1 MINYLKF
8 AFATGLLLM
17 ILLVSGQNSE
27 LKILDYTTGEPVAFA
42 HLKVTQIGSSQS
54 KYFVSDVNGLTGLTV
69 TIPVEVKITFVGYQ
83 SFNDTLVPG
92 CEPVIMLRPSVTT
105 FDEMVITA
113 QYSPVSA
120 DRSLYKINVI
130 NSMQIKKKAAYNLAG
145 LLRNQLNV
153 RLSQDGALGT
163 GMSIQGLSGE
173 NVKILVDGV
182 PVIGRLNGMIDL
194 SQVNLQ
200 NIQQVEMIE
209 GPMSVIYGSNALAG
223 VINIIP
229 KENDSKRISANAS
242 AYTESVGV
250 YNFDG
255 GFGLKRGIHGFSL
268 QAGRNFFDGYN
279 GVKSGRESEWK
290 PRRQVNLD
298 ADYNLSF
305 KKFNVKTRFSLFDEL
320 LKSNGPLL
328 PLYFEKAFDNDFNTE
343 RYTATVNF
351 STKGC
356 NHFTAGN
363 SYSYYSRI
371 RTLYYNDLTVLEK
384 TKVGSD
390 TTRYGAWMSRGMYTY
405 RGKTGTLGFQAGY
418 DLNAEWA
425 DGDRVGGKT
434 QSITDLAG
442 FFSMQYHPIDYL
454 SFQPG
459 LRLAYNSR
467 FDAPLIYAMHV
478 KAGPFSGSSFR
489 TSFSSGFRAPS
500 IKELYMSFVDV
511 NHKIFGNADLTP
523 ETSQHLQFQF
533 LQKLEKTKYAAEAEI
548 NLFINNIS
556 NIITLASMEDGSY
569 TYVNVDH
576 YRTRGYSAQLR
587 ATMFPAL
594 DVRLGYGHTGTQ
606 STYSEAETQVKF
618 SWSPEITTEV
628 TYKLDKQDLSFSA
641 FYKYTGKLPRFNV
654 SNTGEITEGKV
665 DDYNNL
671 DISVYKSFIDDR
683 ITLSLGAKNLFDVT
697 SITSSTP
704 DGGGDVHS
712 GGGGNVPVAWGRTF
726 FAKINFSI
734 WRDEKKDVAQ

>member
-8 AFATGLLLM
+8 AIATGLLFLM
-17 ILLVSGQNSE
+17 LSVSGQNAE
-27 LKILDYTTGEPVAFA
+27 LKILDYTSGEPVAFA
-42 HLKVTQIGSSQS
+42 HLKVTPLGSSQS

-69 TIPVEVKITFVGYQ
+69 TAPVEVKITFVGYQ
-83 SFNDTLVPG
+83 SFNDTLLPG
-92 CEPVIMLRPSVTT
+92 CEPVIKLRPSVTT
-105 FDEMVITA
+105 FDEMVVTA

-145 LLRNQLNV
+145 LMRNQLNV
-153 RLSQDGALGT
+153 RLSQDGAVGT
-163 GMSIQGLSGE
+163 GISIQGLSGE

-182 PVIGRLNGMIDL
+182 PVIGRLNGVIDL

-200 NIQQVEMIE
+200 NVQQVEMIE

-229 KENDSKRISANAS
+229 KENDTKRISANAS

-255 GFGLKRGIHGFSL
+255 GFGLKKGIHGFSF
-268 QAGRNFFDGYN
+268 QAGRNFFDGFDGN
-279 GVKSGRESEWK
+279 NTGRQPEWK

-298 ADYNLSF
+298 ADYNLYL
-305 KKFNVKTRFSLFDEL
+305 KKFNIKTRLSLFDEL
-320 LKSNGPLL
+320 LKSNGDLL
-328 PLYFEKAFDNDFNTE
+328 PLYFEKAFDNDYNTD

-351 STKGC
+351 ATKGC
-356 NHFTAGN
+356 NHFTASN

-371 RTLYYNDLTVLEK
+371 RTLYYNDLTFLEK
-384 TKVGSD
+384 TKVSSD
-390 TTRYGAWMSRGMYTY
+390 TTRFGSWMSRGMYTY
-405 RGKTGTLGFQAGY
+405 RGATGILGFQAGY

-442 FFSMQYHPIDYL
+442 FFSLQYHPIDYL

-467 FDAPLIYAMHV
+467 FDSPLIYALHV
-478 KAGPFSGSSFR
+478 KTGPFHGSSFR
-489 TSFSSGFRAPS
+489 TSYSSGFRAPS

-511 NHKIFGNADLTP
+511 NHKIYGNTELTP
-523 ETSQHLQFQF
+523 EKSQHLQFQY
-533 LQKLEKTKYAAEAEI
+533 LHKIEKTKYAAEAEV
-548 NLFINNIS
+548 NLFLNNVS
-556 NIITLASMEDGSY
+556 NIITLASMQDGSY

-576 YRTRGYSAQLR
+576 YRTRGYSAQIR
-587 ATMFPAL
+587 ATLFPAF

-606 STYSEAETQVKF
+606 STFSDAETRLKF

-628 TYKLDKQDLSFSA
+628 TYMLDKKNMSFSA
-641 FYKYTGKLPRFNV
+641 YYKYTGMVPRFNV
-654 SNTGEITEGKV
+654 SDAGEVTEGKV
-665 DDYNNL
+665 DAYNNL
-671 DISVYKSFIDDR
+671 DISVYKSFMDDR
-683 ITLSLGAKNLFDVT
+683 ITLTIGAKNLFDVT
-697 SITSSTP
+697 SINSSTP
-704 DGGGDVHS
+704 SGNSGSVHS
-712 GGGGNVPVAWGRTF
+712 GGDFPIAWGRTF

-734 WRDEKKDVAQ
+734 WRDEKK

>member
-8 AFATGLLLM
+8 AIATGLLFLM
-17 ILLVSGQNSE
+17 LSVSGQNAE
-27 LKILDYTTGEPVAFA
+27 LKILDYTSGEPVAFA
-42 HLKVTQIGSSQS
+42 HLKVTPLGSSQS

-69 TIPVEVKITFVGYQ
+69 TAPVEVKITFVGYQ
-83 SFNDTLVPG
+83 SFNDTLLPG
-92 CEPVIMLRPSVTT
+92 CEPVIKLRPSVTT
-105 FDEMVITA
+105 FDEMVVTA

-145 LLRNQLNV
+145 LMRNQLNV
-153 RLSQDGALGT
+153 RLSQDGAVGT
-163 GMSIQGLSGE
+163 GISIQGLSGE

-182 PVIGRLNGMIDL
+182 PVIGRLNGVIDL

-200 NIQQVEMIE
+200 NVQQVEMIE

-229 KENDSKRISANAS
+229 KENDTKRISANAS

-255 GFGLKRGIHGFSL
+255 GFGLKKGIHGFSF
-268 QAGRNFFDGYN
+268 QAGRNFFDGFDGN
-279 GVKSGRESEWK
+279 NTGRQPEWK

-298 ADYNLSF
+298 ADYNLYL
-305 KKFNVKTRFSLFDEL
+305 KKFNIKTRLSLFDEL
-320 LKSNGPLL
+320 LKSNGDLL
-328 PLYFEKAFDNDFNTE
+328 PLYFEKAFDNDFNTD

-351 STKGC
+351 ATKGC
-356 NHFTAGN
+356 NHFTASN

-384 TKVGSD
+384 TKVSSD
-390 TTRYGAWMSRGMYTY
+390 TTRFGSWMSRGMYTY
-405 RGKTGTLGFQAGY
+405 RGATGILGFQAGY

-442 FFSMQYHPIDYL
+442 FFSLQYHPIDYL

-467 FDAPLIYAMHV
+467 FDSPLIYALHV
-478 KAGPFSGSSFR
+478 KTGPFHGSSFR
-489 TSFSSGFRAPS
+489 TSYSSGFRAPS

-511 NHKIFGNADLTP
+511 NHKIYGNTELTP
-523 ETSQHLQFQF
+523 EKSQHLQFQY
-533 LQKLEKTKYAAEAEI
+533 LHKIEKTKYAAEAEV
-548 NLFINNIS
+548 NLFLNNVS
-556 NIITLASMEDGSY
+556 NIITLASMQDGSY

-576 YRTRGYSAQLR
+576 YRTRGYSAQIR
-587 ATMFPAL
+587 ATLFPAF
-594 DVRLGYGHTGTQ
+594 DARLGYGHTGTQ
-606 STYSEAETQVKF
+606 STFSDAETRLKF

-628 TYKLDKQDLSFSA
+628 TYMLDKKNMSFSA
-641 FYKYTGKLPRFNV
+641 YYKYTGKVPRFNV
-654 SNTGEITEGKV
+654 SDAGEVTEGKV
-665 DDYNNL
+665 DAYNNL
-671 DISVYKSFIDDR
+671 DISVYKSFMDDR
-683 ITLSLGAKNLFDVT
+683 ITLTIGAKNLFDVT
-697 SITSSTP
+697 SINSSTP
-704 DGGGDVHS
+704 SGNSGSVHS
-712 GGGGNVPVAWGRTF
+712 GGDFPIAWGRTF

-734 WRDEKKDVAQ
+734 WRDEKK